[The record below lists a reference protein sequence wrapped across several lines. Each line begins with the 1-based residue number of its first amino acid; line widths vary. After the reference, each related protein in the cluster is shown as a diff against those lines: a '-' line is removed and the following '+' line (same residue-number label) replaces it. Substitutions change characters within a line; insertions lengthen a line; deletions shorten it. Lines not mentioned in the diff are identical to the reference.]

1 LTQIHT
7 FKPYVVCSDRA
18 EQVVAPAYDSM
29 APAERAAYA
38 KANPSNFIKTMR
50 TPEDYVE
57 SENPSLEM
65 VLDHNLN
72 AVQKMLEDSTFELQP
87 QEALYIYRLHT
98 GDHFQTAVI
107 AEVPVTEYQQGR
119 IHKHEHTRSEH
130 ENRLTQYLQH
140 VGVSSSPICLAY
152 QDDARID
159 KTVEIIT
166 QDKPL
171 LDFFME
177 DGVRQTI
184 WKVVETE
191 QIDIL
196 RTQFLSV
203 EVAYLT
209 DGHHRMAASVRHAA
223 NRSSSGPWDNFLAA
237 LFPATQLRILS
248 FNRCV
253 RDLNGLSVERLIDG
267 LALNFTVD
275 RISDDR
281 KTMLPSKPGEFTLLV
296 ENQLFRLQVRP
307 ARVPN
312 DSVGSLD
319 VSLLQNLFLE
329 PVLGIE
335 DDRSDPRLDF
345 VTGDRGLNGLRQRAE
360 EGWQAGIACYPTS
373 MTDLMS
379 IADQGLV
386 MPPKSTCF
394 DPKARSG
401 IFLRFS

>member
-1 LTQIHT
+1 MTQIHT

-18 EQVVAPAYDSM
+18 ERVVAPAYDSM

-38 KANPSNFIKTMR
+38 KTNPSNFIKTMR

-57 SENPSLEM
+57 SENPSLGM

-87 QEALYIYRLHT
+87 HEALYIYRLHT
-98 GDHFQTAVI
+98 GDHVQTAVI

-171 LDFFME
+171 LDFSLE

-184 WKVVETE
+184 WKVVGTE

-253 RDLNGLSVERLIDG
+253 RDLNGLSVEQLIDG

-296 ENQLFRLQVRP
+296 ENQLFRLQVCP

-312 DSVGSLD
+312 DPVGSLD

-329 PVLGIE
+329 PVLGIG

-379 IADQGLV
+379 IADRGLV

>member
-1 LTQIHT
+1 MTQIHT

-18 EQVVAPAYDSM
+18 ERVVAPAYDSM

-87 QEALYIYRLHT
+87 HEALYIYRLHT
-98 GDHFQTAVI
+98 GDHVQTAVI

-253 RDLNGLSVERLIDG
+253 RDLNGLSVEQLIDG

-379 IADQGLV
+379 IADRGLV

>member
-1 LTQIHT
+1 
-7 FKPYVVCSDRA
+7 
-18 EQVVAPAYDSM
+18 M

-57 SENPSLEM
+57 SESPTLGM

-87 QEALYIYRLHT
+87 HEALYIYRLHT

-159 KTVEIIT
+159 ETVEIIT
-166 QDKPL
+166 QDNPL

-253 RDLNGLSVERLIDG
+253 RDLNGLSVEQLIDG

>member
-1 LTQIHT
+1 M
-7 FKPYVVCSDRA
+7 
-18 EQVVAPAYDSM
+18 VAPAYDSM

-38 KANPSNFIKTMR
+38 KANPPNFIKTMR

-119 IHKHEHTRSEH
+119 IHKHEHTRPEH

-159 KTVEIIT
+159 ETVEIIT

-196 RTQFLSV
+196 RTQFLGV

-253 RDLNGLSVERLIDG
+253 RDLNGLSVEQLIDG

>member
-1 LTQIHT
+1 M
-7 FKPYVVCSDRA
+7 
-18 EQVVAPAYDSM
+18 VAPAYDSM

-38 KANPSNFIKTMR
+38 KTNPSNFIKTMR

-87 QEALYIYRLHT
+87 HEALYIYRLHT
-98 GDHFQTAVI
+98 GDHVQTAVI

-119 IHKHEHTRSEH
+119 IHKHEHTRFEH

-166 QDKPL
+166 HDKPL
-171 LDFFME
+171 LDFSLE

-184 WKVVETE
+184 WKVVGTE

-253 RDLNGLSVERLIDG
+253 RDLNGLSVEQLIDG

-296 ENQLFRLQVRP
+296 ENQLFRLQVCP

-312 DSVGSLD
+312 DPVGSLD

-329 PVLGIE
+329 PVLGIG

-379 IADQGLV
+379 IADRGLV

>member
-1 LTQIHT
+1 MW
-7 FKPYVVCSDRA
+7 
-18 EQVVAPAYDSM
+18 E
-29 APAERAAYA
+29 E
-38 KANPSNFIKTMR
+38 
-50 TPEDYVE
+50 
-57 SENPSLEM
+57 
-65 VLDHNLN
+65 
-72 AVQKMLEDSTFELQP
+72 STFELQP

-184 WKVVETE
+184 WKVVEPE

-223 NRSSSGPWDNFLAA
+223 NRSSSGAWDIFLAA

-253 RDLNGLSVERLIDG
+253 RDLNGLSVEQLIDG

-307 ARVPN
+307 TRVPN
-312 DSVGSLD
+312 DPVGSLD

-335 DDRSDPRLDF
+335 YDRADPRLDF
-345 VTGDRGLNGLRQRAE
+345 VTGDRGLNGLRHRAE

>member
-1 LTQIHT
+1 MTQIHT

-18 EQVVAPAYDSM
+18 ERVVAPAYDSM

-38 KANPSNFIKTMR
+38 KTNPSNFIKTMR

-57 SENPSLEM
+57 SENPSLGM

-87 QEALYIYRLHT
+87 HEALYIYRLHT
-98 GDHFQTAVI
+98 GDHVQTAVI

-119 IHKHEHTRSEH
+119 IHKHEHTRFEH

-166 QDKPL
+166 HDKPL
-171 LDFFME
+171 LDFSLE

-253 RDLNGLSVERLIDG
+253 RDLNGLSVEQLIDG

-296 ENQLFRLQVRP
+296 ENQLFRLQVCP

-312 DSVGSLD
+312 DPVGSLD

-329 PVLGIE
+329 PVLGIG

-379 IADQGLV
+379 IADRGLV

>member
-1 LTQIHT
+1 M
-7 FKPYVVCSDRA
+7 
-18 EQVVAPAYDSM
+18 VAPAYDSM

-38 KANPSNFIKTMR
+38 KANSSNFIKTMR

-57 SENPSLEM
+57 SENPSLGM

-87 QEALYIYRLHT
+87 HEALYIYRLHT

-253 RDLNGLSVERLIDG
+253 RDLNGLSVQQLIDQ

-275 RISDDR
+275 QISDDR
-281 KTMLPSKPGEFTLLV
+281 KTILPSKPGEFTLLV
-296 ENQLFRLQVRP
+296 ENQLFRLQVRS

-312 DSVGSLD
+312 NPVGSLD

-329 PVLGIE
+329 PVLGIG
-335 DDRSDPRLDF
+335 DDRFDPRLDF
-345 VTGDRGLNGLRQRAE
+345 VTGDSGLNGLRQRAE
-360 EGWQAGIACYPTS
+360 EGWRAGIACYPTS
-373 MTDLMS
+373 MRDLMS
-379 IADQGLV
+379 IADRGLV

>member
-1 LTQIHT
+1 M
-7 FKPYVVCSDRA
+7 
-18 EQVVAPAYDSM
+18 VAPAYDSM

-38 KANPSNFIKTMR
+38 KANPPNFIKTMR

-87 QEALYIYRLHT
+87 QEALYIYRLHA

-159 KTVEIIT
+159 ETVEIIT

-203 EVAYLT
+203 EVAYLS

-237 LFPATQLRILS
+237 LFPATQMRILS

-345 VTGDRGLNGLRQRAE
+345 VTGDRGLNGLRQRVE

>member
-1 LTQIHT
+1 M
-7 FKPYVVCSDRA
+7 
-18 EQVVAPAYDSM
+18 VAPAYDSM
-29 APAERAAYA
+29 APVERSAYI

-50 TPEDYVE
+50 TPEDYFE
-57 SENPSLEM
+57 LEKPSLEM
-65 VLDHNLN
+65 VLDHNSN
-72 AVQKMLEDSTFELQP
+72 EVQKMLEDSSFEIQQ
-87 QEALYIYRLHT
+87 QEALYIYRLHA
-98 GDHFQTAVI
+98 GDHVQTAVI

-119 IHKHEHTRSEH
+119 IHRHEHTRSEH
-130 ENRLTQYLQH
+130 ENRLTQYLQQ

-159 KTVEIIT
+159 ETVELIT
-166 QDKPL
+166 QGEPL
-171 LDFFME
+171 LDFSLD
-177 DGVRQTI
+177 DGVRQSI
-184 WKVVETE
+184 WEVIDTE
-191 QIDIL
+191 QIDSL
-196 RTQFLSV
+196 RTKFLGIGA
-203 EVAYLT
+203 AYLT

-223 NRSSSGPWDNFLAA
+223 NRTSNGPWNNFLAA

-253 RDLNGLSVERLIDG
+253 RDLNGLSVEQMIDRL
-267 LALNFTVD
+267 ASNFTVD
-275 RISDDR
+275 QISDNWE
-281 KTMLPSKPGEFTLLV
+281 TVLPSRSGEFTLLV
-296 ENQLFRLQVRP
+296 ENRLFRLQVRS
-307 ARVPN
+307 ARIPDDPV
-312 DSVGSLD
+312 DRLD
-319 VSLLQNLFLE
+319 VSLLQNLFLG
-329 PVLGIE
+329 PVLGSG

>member
-1 LTQIHT
+1 M
-7 FKPYVVCSDRA
+7 
-18 EQVVAPAYDSM
+18 VAPAYDSM

-57 SENPSLEM
+57 SENPSLGM

-72 AVQKMLEDSTFELQP
+72 AVQKMLDDSTFELQP
-87 QEALYIYRLHT
+87 HEALYIYRLHT
-98 GDHFQTAVI
+98 GDHVQTAVI

-140 VGVSSSPICLAY
+140 VGASSSPICLAY

-171 LDFFME
+171 LDFSLE
-177 DGVRQTI
+177 DGIRQTV

-223 NRSSSGPWDNFLAA
+223 NRSSSGPWDNILTA

-253 RDLNGLSVERLIDG
+253 RDLNGLSVEQLIDG

-275 RISDDR
+275 RVSDDR
-281 KTMLPSKPGEFTLLV
+281 KPMLPSKPGEFTLLV
-296 ENQLFRLQVRP
+296 ENQLFRLEVRP

-312 DSVGSLD
+312 DPVGSLD

-329 PVLGIE
+329 PVLGIG

-360 EGWQAGIACYPTS
+360 EGWQAGIACFPTS

-379 IADQGLV
+379 IADRGLV

-394 DPKARSG
+394 DPKAHSG

>member
-1 LTQIHT
+1 M
-7 FKPYVVCSDRA
+7 
-18 EQVVAPAYDSM
+18 VAPAYDSM

-38 KANPSNFIKTMR
+38 KTNPSNFIKTMR

-87 QEALYIYRLHT
+87 HEALYIYRLHT
-98 GDHFQTAVI
+98 GDHVQTAVI

-119 IHKHEHTRSEH
+119 IHKHEHTRFEH

-152 QDDARID
+152 QDDACID

-171 LDFFME
+171 LDFSLE

-184 WKVVETE
+184 WKVVGTE

-253 RDLNGLSVERLIDG
+253 RDLNGLSVEQLIDG

-296 ENQLFRLQVRP
+296 ENQLFRLQVCP

-312 DSVGSLD
+312 DPVGSLD

-329 PVLGIE
+329 PVLGIG

-379 IADQGLV
+379 IADRGLV

>member
-1 LTQIHT
+1 MTQIHT

-18 EQVVAPAYDSM
+18 ERVVAPAYDSM

-38 KANPSNFIKTMR
+38 KTNPSNFIKTMR

-57 SENPSLEM
+57 SENPSLGM

-87 QEALYIYRLHT
+87 HEALYIYRLHT
-98 GDHFQTAVI
+98 GDHVQTAVI

-119 IHKHEHTRSEH
+119 IHKHEHTRFEH

-166 QDKPL
+166 HDKPL
-171 LDFFME
+171 LDFSLE

-184 WKVVETE
+184 WKVVGTE

-253 RDLNGLSVERLIDG
+253 RDLNGLSVEQLIDG

-296 ENQLFRLQVRP
+296 ENQLFRLQVCP

-312 DSVGSLD
+312 NPVGSLD

-329 PVLGIE
+329 PVLGIG

-379 IADQGLV
+379 IADRGLV

>member
-7 FKPYVVCSDRA
+7 FKPYVVRRDRA
-18 EQVVAPAYDSM
+18 EHVVAPAYDSM
-29 APAERAAYA
+29 APLERSAYL

-57 SENPSLEM
+57 SENPSLGM

-87 QEALYIYRLHT
+87 HEALYIYRLHT
-98 GDHFQTAVI
+98 GDHVQTAVI

-171 LDFFME
+171 LDFSLE

-223 NRSSSGPWDNFLAA
+223 NRSSSGPWDKFLAA

-253 RDLNGLSVERLIDG
+253 RDLNGLSVEQLIDQ
-267 LALNFTVD
+267 LALNFTVNQ
-275 RISDDR
+275 IFDDR

-296 ENQLFRLQVRP
+296 ENQLFRLQVRS

-312 DSVGSLD
+312 DPVGSLD

-329 PVLGIE
+329 PVLGIG

-373 MTDLMS
+373 MTDLMN
-379 IADQGLV
+379 IADRGLV

>member
-1 LTQIHT
+1 M
-7 FKPYVVCSDRA
+7 
-18 EQVVAPAYDSM
+18 VAPAYDSM

-38 KANPSNFIKTMR
+38 KTNPSNFIKTMR

-57 SENPSLEM
+57 SENPSLGM

-87 QEALYIYRLHT
+87 HEALYIYRLHT
-98 GDHFQTAVI
+98 GDHVQTAVI

-119 IHKHEHTRSEH
+119 IHKHEHTRFEH

-152 QDDARID
+152 QDDACID

-171 LDFFME
+171 LDFSLE

-253 RDLNGLSVERLIDG
+253 RDLNGLSVEQLIDG

-296 ENQLFRLQVRP
+296 ENQLFRLQVCP

-312 DSVGSLD
+312 DPVGSLD

-329 PVLGIE
+329 PVLGIG

-379 IADQGLV
+379 IADRGLV

>member
-1 LTQIHT
+1 M
-7 FKPYVVCSDRA
+7 
-18 EQVVAPAYDSM
+18 VAPAYDSM

-57 SENPSLEM
+57 SENPSLGM

-87 QEALYIYRLHT
+87 HEALYIYRLHT
-98 GDHFQTAVI
+98 GDHVQTAVI

-119 IHKHEHTRSEH
+119 IHKHEHTRLEH

-166 QDKPL
+166 HDKPL
-171 LDFFME
+171 LDFSLE

-184 WKVVETE
+184 WKVVGTE

-253 RDLNGLSVERLIDG
+253 RDLNGLSVEQLIDG

-296 ENQLFRLQVRP
+296 ENQLFRLQVCP

-312 DSVGSLD
+312 DPVGSLD

-329 PVLGIE
+329 PVLGIG

-360 EGWQAGIACYPTS
+360 EGWQAGIACYPVS

-379 IADQGLV
+379 IADRGLV

-401 IFLRFS
+401 IFVRFS

>member
-1 LTQIHT
+1 MTQIHT

-18 EQVVAPAYDSM
+18 ERVVAPAYDSM

-38 KANPSNFIKTMR
+38 KTNPSNFIKTMR

-57 SENPSLEM
+57 SENPSLGM

-87 QEALYIYRLHT
+87 HEALYIYRLHT
-98 GDHFQTAVI
+98 GDHVQTAVI

-171 LDFFME
+171 LDFSLE

-184 WKVVETE
+184 WKVVGTE

-253 RDLNGLSVERLIDG
+253 RDLNGLSVEQLIDG

-296 ENQLFRLQVRP
+296 EDQLFRLQVRP

-312 DSVGSLD
+312 DPVGSLD

-329 PVLGIE
+329 PVLGIG

-379 IADQGLV
+379 IADRGLV

>member
-1 LTQIHT
+1 MTQIHT

-38 KANPSNFIKTMR
+38 KTNPSNFIKTMR

-57 SENPSLEM
+57 SENPSLGM

-87 QEALYIYRLHT
+87 HEALYIYRLHT
-98 GDHFQTAVI
+98 GDHVQTAVI

-119 IHKHEHTRSEH
+119 IHKHEHTRFEH

-166 QDKPL
+166 HDKPL
-171 LDFFME
+171 LDFSLE

-184 WKVVETE
+184 WKVVGTE

-253 RDLNGLSVERLIDG
+253 RDLNGLSVEQLIDG

-296 ENQLFRLQVRP
+296 ENQLFRLQVCP

-312 DSVGSLD
+312 DPVGSLD

-329 PVLGIE
+329 PVLGIG

-379 IADQGLV
+379 IADRGLV

>member
-1 LTQIHT
+1 
-7 FKPYVVCSDRA
+7 
-18 EQVVAPAYDSM
+18 VVAPAYDSM
-29 APAERAAYA
+29 APAERATYA

-57 SENPSLEM
+57 SESPTLEM

-72 AVQKMLEDSTFELQP
+72 AVQNMLEDSTFERQP
-87 QEALYIYRLHT
+87 HETLYIYRMHT
-98 GDHFQTAVI
+98 GDHVQTAVI

-119 IHKHEHTRSEH
+119 IYKHEHTRSEH
-130 ENRLTQYLQH
+130 ENRLTQYLHH

-159 KTVEIIT
+159 KTIEIIT

-171 LDFFME
+171 LDFSLE

-191 QIDIL
+191 QVNIL

-203 EVAYLT
+203 EVTYLT

-253 RDLNGLSVERLIDG
+253 RDLNGLSVEQLIDG

-275 RISDDR
+275 RISDGR
-281 KTMLPSKPGEFTLLV
+281 KTMLPSRPGEFTLLV

-307 ARVPN
+307 ARIPN
-312 DSVGSLD
+312 DPVGSLD

>member
-1 LTQIHT
+1 MTQIHT

-38 KANPSNFIKTMR
+38 KANPPNFIKTMR

-196 RTQFLSV
+196 RTQFSSV

-253 RDLNGLSVERLIDG
+253 RDLNGLSVEQLIDG

>member
-1 LTQIHT
+1 M
-7 FKPYVVCSDRA
+7 
-18 EQVVAPAYDSM
+18 VAPAYDSM

-38 KANPSNFIKTMR
+38 KTNPSNFIKTMR

-57 SENPSLEM
+57 SENPSLGM

-87 QEALYIYRLHT
+87 HEALYIYRLHT
-98 GDHFQTAVI
+98 GDHVQTAVI

-171 LDFFME
+171 LDFFLE

-184 WKVVETE
+184 WKVVGTE

-253 RDLNGLSVERLIDG
+253 RDLNGLSVEQLIDG

-296 ENQLFRLQVRP
+296 ENQLFRLQVCP

-312 DSVGSLD
+312 DPVGSLD

-329 PVLGIE
+329 PVLGIG

-379 IADQGLV
+379 IADRGLV

>member
-1 LTQIHT
+1 MTQIHT

-18 EQVVAPAYDSM
+18 ERVVAPAYDSM

-38 KANPSNFIKTMR
+38 KTNPSNFIKTMR

-57 SENPSLEM
+57 SENPSLGM

-87 QEALYIYRLHT
+87 HEALYIYRLHT
-98 GDHFQTAVI
+98 GDHVQTAVI

-119 IHKHEHTRSEH
+119 IHKHEHTRFEH

-166 QDKPL
+166 HDKPL
-171 LDFFME
+171 LDFSLE

-184 WKVVETE
+184 WKVVGTE

-253 RDLNGLSVERLIDG
+253 RDLNGLSVEQLIDG

-296 ENQLFRLQVRP
+296 ENQLFRLQVCP

-312 DSVGSLD
+312 DPVGSLD

-329 PVLGIE
+329 PVLGIG

-379 IADQGLV
+379 IADRGLV

>member
-18 EQVVAPAYDSM
+18 ERVVAPAYDSM

-38 KANPSNFIKTMR
+38 KTNPSNFIKTMR

-57 SENPSLEM
+57 SENPSLGM

-87 QEALYIYRLHT
+87 HEALYIYRLHT
-98 GDHFQTAVI
+98 GDHVQTAVI

-152 QDDARID
+152 QDDACID

-171 LDFFME
+171 LDFSLE

-223 NRSSSGPWDNFLAA
+223 NRSSSGPWDNILAA
-237 LFPATQLRILS
+237 LFPATQLKILS

-253 RDLNGLSVERLIDG
+253 RDLNGLSVEQLIDG

-281 KTMLPSKPGEFTLLV
+281 KPMLPSKPGEFTLLV
-296 ENQLFRLQVRP
+296 EDQLFRLQVRP

-312 DSVGSLD
+312 DPVGSLD

-329 PVLGIE
+329 PVLGIG

-379 IADQGLV
+379 IADRGLV

-401 IFLRFS
+401 IFLRFC

>member
-1 LTQIHT
+1 MTQIHA
-7 FKPYVVCSDRA
+7 FKPYVVCPDRA
-18 EQVVAPAYDSM
+18 EHVVAPAYDSM
-29 APAERAAYA
+29 APVERAAYIN
-38 KANPSNFIKTMR
+38 ANPWNFIKTMR
-50 TPEDYVE
+50 TPEDYFE
-57 SENPSLEM
+57 LEKPSLGM
-65 VLDHNLN
+65 VLDHNFN
-72 AVQKMLEDSTFELQP
+72 AVQKMLKDSSFEIHP
-87 QEALYIYRLHT
+87 HEALYIYRLHT
-98 GDHFQTAVI
+98 GDHVQTAVI

-119 IHKHEHTRSEH
+119 IHRHEHTRSEH

-159 KTVEIIT
+159 KTIELIT
-166 QDKPL
+166 QGKPL
-171 LDFFME
+171 LDFALD
-177 DGVRQTI
+177 DGVRQSI

-191 QIDIL
+191 QVDSL
-196 RTQFLSV
+196 RTKFLSV

-253 RDLNGLSVERLIDG
+253 RDLNGLSVEQLIDR

-275 RISDDR
+275 QISDDR
-281 KTMLPSKPGEFTLLV
+281 KALLPSKAGEFTLLL
-296 ENQLFRLQVRP
+296 ENQLFRLQVRS
-307 ARVPN
+307 ARVP
-312 DSVGSLD
+312 DDPVGRLD

-329 PVLGIE
+329 PVLGIA

-345 VTGDRGLNGLRQRAE
+345 VTGDSGLSGLRQRAK
-360 EGWQAGIACYPTS
+360 EGWQVGIACYPTS
-373 MTDLMS
+373 MKDLMN
-379 IADQGLV
+379 IADRHLV

-401 IFLRFS
+401 IFLRFC

>member
-1 LTQIHT
+1 MTQIHT
-7 FKPYVVCSDRA
+7 FKPYVVCRDRA
-18 EQVVAPAYDSM
+18 EHVVAPAYDSM
-29 APAERAAYA
+29 APVERAAYV

-119 IHKHEHTRSEH
+119 IHRHEHTRSEH

-159 KTVEIIT
+159 ETVEIIT

-253 RDLNGLSVERLIDG
+253 RDLNGLSVEQLIDG

>member
-1 LTQIHT
+1 MTQIHT

-18 EQVVAPAYDSM
+18 ERVVAPAYDSM

-38 KANPSNFIKTMR
+38 KTNPSNFIKTMR

-57 SENPSLEM
+57 SENPSLGM

-87 QEALYIYRLHT
+87 HEALYIYRLHT
-98 GDHFQTAVI
+98 GDHVQTAVI

-166 QDKPL
+166 HDKPL
-171 LDFFME
+171 LDFSLE

-184 WKVVETE
+184 WKVVGTE

-253 RDLNGLSVERLIDG
+253 RDLNGLSVEQLIDG

-345 VTGDRGLNGLRQRAE
+345 VTGDRGLNGLRQQAE

-379 IADQGLV
+379 IADRGLV

>member
-1 LTQIHT
+1 MTQIHT

-18 EQVVAPAYDSM
+18 ERVVAPAYDSM

-38 KANPSNFIKTMR
+38 KTNPSNFIKTMR

-57 SENPSLEM
+57 SENPSLGM

-87 QEALYIYRLHT
+87 HEALYIYRLHT
-98 GDHFQTAVI
+98 GDHVQTAVI

-119 IHKHEHTRSEH
+119 IHKHEHTRFEH

-171 LDFFME
+171 LDFSLE

-184 WKVVETE
+184 WKVVGTE

-253 RDLNGLSVERLIDG
+253 RDLNGLSVEQLIDG

-296 ENQLFRLQVRP
+296 ENQLFRLQVCP
-307 ARVPN
+307 ARLPN
-312 DSVGSLD
+312 DPVGSLD

-329 PVLGIE
+329 PVLGIG

-379 IADQGLV
+379 IADRGLV

>member
-1 LTQIHT
+1 M
-7 FKPYVVCSDRA
+7 
-18 EQVVAPAYDSM
+18 VAPAYDSM

-87 QEALYIYRLHT
+87 QEALYIYRQHT

-253 RDLNGLSVERLIDG
+253 RDLNGLSVEQLIDG

-319 VSLLQNLFLE
+319 VSLLQKLFLE

-345 VTGDRGLNGLRQRAE
+345 VTGDRGLNGLRQRAK

>member
-1 LTQIHT
+1 M
-7 FKPYVVCSDRA
+7 
-18 EQVVAPAYDSM
+18 VAPAYDSM

-38 KANPSNFIKTMR
+38 KANPPNFIKTMR

-87 QEALYIYRLHT
+87 QEALYIYRLHA

-171 LDFFME
+171 LDFSLE

-203 EVAYLT
+203 EVAYLS

-237 LFPATQLRILS
+237 LFPATQMRILS

-253 RDLNGLSVERLIDG
+253 RDLNGLSVEQLIDG

-281 KTMLPSKPGEFTLLV
+281 KPMLPSKPGEFTLLV
-296 ENQLFRLQVRP
+296 EDQLFRLQVRP

>member
-1 LTQIHT
+1 M
-7 FKPYVVCSDRA
+7 
-18 EQVVAPAYDSM
+18 VAPAYDSM

-38 KANPSNFIKTMR
+38 KTNPSNFIKTMR

-57 SENPSLEM
+57 SENPSLGM

-87 QEALYIYRLHT
+87 HEALYIYRLHT
-98 GDHFQTAVI
+98 GDHVQTAVI

-119 IHKHEHTRSEH
+119 IHKHEHTRFEH

-166 QDKPL
+166 HDKPL
-171 LDFFME
+171 LDFSLE

-184 WKVVETE
+184 WKVVGTE

-253 RDLNGLSVERLIDG
+253 RDLNGLSVEQLIDG

-307 ARVPN
+307 VRVPN
-312 DSVGSLD
+312 DPVGSLD

-329 PVLGIE
+329 PVLGIG

-379 IADQGLV
+379 IADRGLV

>member
-1 LTQIHT
+1 MTQIHT

-38 KANPSNFIKTMR
+38 KANPPNFIKTMR

-159 KTVEIIT
+159 ETVEIIT

-196 RTQFLSV
+196 RTQFLGV

-253 RDLNGLSVERLIDG
+253 RDLNGLSVEQLIDG

>member
-1 LTQIHT
+1 M
-7 FKPYVVCSDRA
+7 
-18 EQVVAPAYDSM
+18 VAPAYDSM

-38 KANPSNFIKTMR
+38 KTNPSNFIKTMR

-87 QEALYIYRLHT
+87 HEALYIYRLHT
-98 GDHFQTAVI
+98 GDHVQTAVI

-171 LDFFME
+171 LDFSLE

-184 WKVVETE
+184 WKVVGTE

-223 NRSSSGPWDNFLAA
+223 NRSSSGPWDNILTA

-253 RDLNGLSVERLIDG
+253 RDLNGLSVEQLIDG

-312 DSVGSLD
+312 DPVGSLD

-379 IADQGLV
+379 IADRGLV

>member
-1 LTQIHT
+1 M
-7 FKPYVVCSDRA
+7 
-18 EQVVAPAYDSM
+18 VAPAYDSM

-38 KANPSNFIKTMR
+38 KANPPNFIKTMR

-130 ENRLTQYLQH
+130 ENRLTQYMQH

-253 RDLNGLSVERLIDG
+253 RDLNGLSVEQLIDG

-307 ARVPN
+307 ARIPN

-379 IADQGLV
+379 IADRGLV

-394 DPKARSG
+394 DPKVRSG

>member
-1 LTQIHT
+1 M
-7 FKPYVVCSDRA
+7 
-18 EQVVAPAYDSM
+18 VAPAYDSM

-38 KANPSNFIKTMR
+38 KTNPSNFIKTMR

-57 SENPSLEM
+57 SENPSLGM

-87 QEALYIYRLHT
+87 HEALYIYRLHT
-98 GDHFQTAVI
+98 GDHVQTAVI

-166 QDKPL
+166 HDKPL
-171 LDFFME
+171 LDFSLE

-184 WKVVETE
+184 WKVVGTE

-253 RDLNGLSVERLIDG
+253 RDLNGLSVEQLIDG

-281 KTMLPSKPGEFTLLV
+281 KPMLPSKPGEFTLLV
-296 ENQLFRLQVRP
+296 ENQLFRLQVCP

-312 DSVGSLD
+312 DPVGSLD

-329 PVLGIE
+329 PVLGIG

-379 IADQGLV
+379 IADRGLV

>member
-1 LTQIHT
+1 M
-7 FKPYVVCSDRA
+7 
-18 EQVVAPAYDSM
+18 VAPAYDSM

-38 KANPSNFIKTMR
+38 KTNPSNFIKTMR

-87 QEALYIYRLHT
+87 HEALYIYRLHT
-98 GDHFQTAVI
+98 GDHVQTAVI

-166 QDKPL
+166 HDKPL
-171 LDFFME
+171 LDFSLE

-184 WKVVETE
+184 WKVVGTE

-253 RDLNGLSVERLIDG
+253 RDLNGLSVEQLIDG

-312 DSVGSLD
+312 DPVGSLD

-379 IADQGLV
+379 IADRGLV

>member
-1 LTQIHT
+1 M
-7 FKPYVVCSDRA
+7 
-18 EQVVAPAYDSM
+18 VAPAYDSM

-38 KANPSNFIKTMR
+38 KANPPNFIKTMR

-119 IHKHEHTRSEH
+119 INKHEHTRSEH

-159 KTVEIIT
+159 ETVEIIT

-196 RTQFLSV
+196 RTQFLGV

-237 LFPATQLRILS
+237 LFPATQLRVLS

-253 RDLNGLSVERLIDG
+253 RDLNGLSVEQLIDG

>member
-1 LTQIHT
+1 MTQIHT

-18 EQVVAPAYDSM
+18 ERVVAPAYDSM

-38 KANPSNFIKTMR
+38 KTNPSNFIKTMR

-57 SENPSLEM
+57 SENPSLGM

-87 QEALYIYRLHT
+87 HEALYIYRLHT
-98 GDHFQTAVI
+98 GDHVQTAVI

-171 LDFFME
+171 LDFSLE

-184 WKVVETE
+184 WKVVGTE

-209 DGHHRMAASVRHAA
+209 DGHHRMVASVRHAA

-253 RDLNGLSVERLIDG
+253 RDLNGLSVEQLIDG

-296 ENQLFRLQVRP
+296 ENQLFRLQVCP

-312 DSVGSLD
+312 DPVGSLD

-329 PVLGIE
+329 PVLGIG

-345 VTGDRGLNGLRQRAE
+345 VTGDRGLNGLRQWAE

-379 IADQGLV
+379 IADRGLV